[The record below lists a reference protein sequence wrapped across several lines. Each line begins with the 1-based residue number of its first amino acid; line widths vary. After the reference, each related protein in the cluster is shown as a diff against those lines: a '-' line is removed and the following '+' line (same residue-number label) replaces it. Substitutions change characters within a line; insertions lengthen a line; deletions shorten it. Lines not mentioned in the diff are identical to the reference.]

1 MKKLFLPFFVIMVSL
16 VSDTPFRAISATTS
30 SPITVSPVRN
40 ITTRSF
46 VQTGDNVRKAPNQ
59 ARTLTF
65 AERIAYQGAIEEVS
79 WRHRIWPK
87 ENSKPKPAL
96 DAVMSQA
103 QLEKKVTDYLQKSQA
118 LEDYWK
124 QRITADQLQAEMDRM
139 A

>member
-87 ENSKPKPAL
+87 ENPNPKPSL
-96 DAVMSQA
+96 NAVMTQA
-103 QLEKKVTDYLQKSQA
+103 QLERKVTDYLRNSQQ
-118 LEDYWK
+118 LEDYWPRPIAAA
-124 QRITADQLQAEMDRM
+124 QV
-139 A
+139 